1 MWLIVLNKM
10 DYIYFFKNGYIVINK
25 VNKQMVFNV
34 VISKF
39 YVVDMYNVFFF
50 DIKQIVLN
58 YYVIIVY
65 IELLC

>member
-39 YVVDMYNVFFF
+39 YVVDNYVFFF